1 MFWLYESS
9 MWTFSF
15 ATDIVEVRYVTANVL
30 LDRNPE
36 LLNYKTRIIDGQ
48 IVVVSSSDFTNRAE
62 IDNDEN
68 VLIIHSE
75 AIAQKFLEEFQ
86 RGQSRAQP

>member
-1 MFWLYESS
+1 MLVSVY
-9 MWTFSF
+9 
-15 ATDIVEVRYVTANVL
+15 VRYVTANVL

-36 LLNYKTRIIDGQ
+36 LLNHKIMIIDGQ
-48 IVVVSSSDFTNRAE
+48 IVVVGSSDFTNRAE

-86 RGQSRAQP
+86 RVRSRAQP

>member
-1 MFWLYESS
+1 MLVSVY
-9 MWTFSF
+9 
-15 ATDIVEVRYVTANVL
+15 VRYVTANVL

-36 LLNYKTRIIDGQ
+36 LLNHKIMIIDGQ
-48 IVVVSSSDFTNRAE
+48 IVVVGSYDFTYRAE

-75 AIAQKFLEEFQ
+75 EIAQKFLEEFQ
-86 RGQSRAQP
+86 RVQSRAQP

>member
-1 MFWLYESS
+1 MNHLC
-9 MWTFSF
+9 
-15 ATDIVEVRYVTANVL
+15 YVTANVL

-36 LLNYKTRIIDGQ
+36 LLNHKIMIIDGQ
-48 IVVVSSSDFTNRAE
+48 IVVVGSYDFTNRAE

-68 VLIIHSE
+68 VLINHSE

-86 RGQSRAQP
+86 RVQSRAQP